1 MNNYKSVLQAIT
13 AALLFGASAPISK
26 LLLGSIDPVPLAA
39 FLYIGSGI
47 GLIIFKIIEK
57 CINKNE
63 EREAPLSKKDI
74 PWLHQ

>member
-47 GLIIFKIIEK
+47 GLIIFKIINYYLKSSSE
-57 CINKNE
+57 NN
-63 EREAPLSKKDI
+63 S
-74 PWLHQ
+74 